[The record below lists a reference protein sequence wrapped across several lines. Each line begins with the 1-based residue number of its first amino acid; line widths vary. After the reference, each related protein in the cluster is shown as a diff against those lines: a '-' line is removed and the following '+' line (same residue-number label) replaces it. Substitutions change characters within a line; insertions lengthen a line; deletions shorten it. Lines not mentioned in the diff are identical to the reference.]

1 MLMLEVEASNKQA
14 IQIKQTRKN
23 QEMKEE
29 QAIIEYNRK
38 KLADEEA
45 AVKET
50 HKMREAK
57 EAEIKRLR
65 DMQEKAADRQA
76 EIDELRAK
84 RAFEHSERLARSREL
99 AEFEK

>member
-76 EIDELRAK
+76 EIDE